1 MKKSIK
7 SALKELNA
15 ILSLNFLELDNKI
28 RNSYINII
36 FENIF
41 NIMKKINALPSEII
55 TDLEFMIFEYL
66 DRFYFNK
73 NNLY

>member
-36 FENIF
+36 FDNIF